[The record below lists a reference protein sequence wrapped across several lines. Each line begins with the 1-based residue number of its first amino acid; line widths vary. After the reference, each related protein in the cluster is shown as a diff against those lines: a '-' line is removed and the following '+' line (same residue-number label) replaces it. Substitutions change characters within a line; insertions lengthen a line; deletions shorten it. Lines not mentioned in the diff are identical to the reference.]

1 MARKEEFYL
10 GPDIIWEDTGFIIP
24 HENYVQRLYVEHKK
38 NMLPKLI
45 AGEPIQKSSMS
56 TECLLLTNILTNA
69 NAALFKMLDRE
80 EHLELSKTKNNE

>member
-10 GPDIIWEDTGFIIP
+10 GPDIIWEDTGFIIA

-45 AGEPIQKSSMS
+45 AG
-56 TECLLLTNILTNA
+56 
-69 NAALFKMLDRE
+69 D
-80 EHLELSKTKNNE
+80 